1 MERSVLVSKN
11 IVSTHRWFVIALALT
26 AAGCNEG
33 VAQRVA
39 PEAGPPVKESAPQRY
54 KPDARNVLR
63 SKTDTA
69 RGRVWVLGLDG
80 QVRVYDDRSKKPLRQ
95 IALPDWLVVRTQC
108 MPDLIFD
115 RAGFVLVSSN
125 VMPWI
130 WRINAD
136 TFELK
141 VHPIRMPGREG
152 LDFGFA
158 TLALGAKGNLYGLAP
173 SAQSLWSVDL
183 GNANARQVQSYDP
196 PLEQCTLTTRFVER
210 VETGG

>member
-1 MERSVLVSKN
+1 MSKN
-11 IVSTHRWFVIALALT
+11 IVSTHRWLVFSLALT
-26 AAGCNEG
+26 AAAGCNEG
-33 VAQRVA
+33 VAQRVT
-39 PEAGPPVKESAPQRY
+39 PEARPPVKESAPSLERY
-54 KPDARNVLR
+54 RPDARNVLR
-63 SKTDTA
+63 SRTDTA

-95 IALPDWLVVRTQC
+95 IALPGWLVVRTQC

-115 RAGFVLVSSN
+115 RTGFVLVSSN

-130 WRINAD
+130 WRIDAD
-136 TFELK
+136 TFEMK
-141 VHPIRMPGREG
+141 VHQIRMPGREG
-152 LDFGFA
+152 LDFGFS

-183 GNANARQVQSYDP
+183 GNANARPVQSYDP

-210 VETGG
+210 VEAGG